1 MFDLDKKK
9 PAATSQANI
18 PPAVDKSLVGT
29 QESQSFVAPT
39 TAPAAHTTGHTTTT
53 PTPVTSAK
61 VQPATAPA
69 TANQPTATTT
79 TTTTPTSTHT
89 AQTPDYKADV
99 SGYNKQIEILEK
111 GRAEYDK
118 YNETEEQRKKRE
130 KREKANRIIAAV
142 GDGVRALSNLYFTT
156 RYAPN
161 MYDHEKDSQ
170 FEKTNAWQE
179 KLKAERDANKDKYLN
194 YSLKIGD
201 LLNARAKTLR
211 EAEAQAAKL
220 KLAQEEAD
228 RRAEQ
233 HKWEAEREPDK
244 KREQKGKADMAE
256 GKAHTAQAEADNAQ
270 AYYGARVETER
281 AKQKAYKASANN
293 SNASARS
300 HDRSNPLEFTAYD
313 SRGRAHNFR
322 KKDAAD
328 DFAKQHGTYK
338 EGAKTDRTTTT
349 TPDKLNPKRV
359 TTKTTTKTSTAVGY
373 SQNPKSKFSSFSIHK

>member
-18 PPAVDKSLVGT
+18 PPAVDRSLDGAHG
-29 QESQSFVAPT
+29 SQSSINPVSTPAPT
-39 TAPAAHTTGHTTTT
+39 TEQENVLQKST
-53 PTPVTSAK
+53 PTPTVTP
-61 VQPATAPA
+61 V
-69 TANQPTATTT
+69 TANKPAVILQAGQTNGSSQSTTD
-79 TTTTPTSTHT
+79 TPNNNIDVIGYDNQIDTLKK
-89 AQTPDYKADV
+89 AQADYDSA
-99 SGYNKQIEILEK
+99 
-111 GRAEYDK
+111 
-118 YNETEEQRKKRE
+118 NETDEERKKRE
-130 KREKANRIIAAV
+130 KREKANRIISAV

-220 KLAQEEAD
+220 KLAQEEAK
-228 RRAEQ
+228 RKAEQ
-233 HKWEAEREPDK
+233 HKWLGELHDGK
-244 KREQKGKADMAE
+244 VREQNGKADMAE
-256 GKAHTAQAEADNAQ
+256 GKARTAQSEADNAQ
-270 AYYGARVETER
+270 AYYGARVKTEQ
-281 AKQKAYKASANN
+281 AKQKAHNASANN

-322 KKDAAD
+322 TKNAAD
-328 DFAKQHGTYK
+328 NFAKQHGTYK

-349 TPDKLNPKRV
+349 TPDKLNPKRA